1 MATAD
6 DAPVRVSPALDADT
20 SFLLARASAL
30 AATAGNRALS
40 GLGLKVRSY
49 SVLALAAEVGPSQR
63 DLAERLRLDPS
74 QVVALVD
81 GLEERG
87 LVERRLDPSDRRARI
102 VVATPEG
109 LALFARAREAIAGA
123 QRETHA
129 PLTEE
134 EQVALGDLLRRL
146 AYADLQ

>member
-1 MATAD
+1 MASDD
-6 DAPVRVSPALDADT
+6 DARARVSPTLDADT

-30 AATAGNRALS
+30 VAAAGNSALA

-102 VVATPEG
+102 VVATPDG
-109 LALFARAREAIAGA
+109 RAMFARARDGIAAA

-134 EQVALGDLLRRL
+134 EQLTLGDLLRRL
-146 AYADLQ
+146 AYADLR